1 MKKTRGLILIVLT
14 IVSILV
20 GGTTVKAADYTAV
33 GNLTSNTNV
42 LEAGSTVTVSFNL
55 ASINVGDNA
64 GINAMQA
71 TVDYDT
77 AVFEKIT
84 SDSCSGS
91 NGWSPA
97 YNQKLV
103 LARMS
108 GCTTSTEPMVTI
120 TFKTL
125 SDISATETTITLKD
139 ITVAGTSGSWSSG
152 NITIEPVSV
161 KLSASNGSGSGSQDD
176 DSDDPNGPGSGSGSG
191 TGSGNSSGSGSDDG
205 TGSGNGS
212 GSGSGSGTGSGN
224 GSGSGSG
231 SGSDN
236 GTGSG
241 NGSGSGSGS
250 GTGSGNGSDDG
261 TGSGNGSGSGSDNG
275 TGSGDGLNGA
285 NGSDGTT
292 SSNSIPAAG
301 VNKVVLS
308 AIFVVAVIGAVG
320 YFLYAR
326 LKKEIK

>member
-71 TVDYDT
+71 TV
-77 AVFEKIT
+77 EKIT

-224 GSGSGSG
+224 GS
-231 SGSDN
+231 
-236 GTGSG
+236 
-241 NGSGSGSGS
+241 
-250 GTGSGNGSDDG
+250 DDG

>member
-224 GSGSGSG
+224 GS
-231 SGSDN
+231 
-236 GTGSG
+236 
-241 NGSGSGSGS
+241 
-250 GTGSGNGSDDG
+250 DDG

>member
-161 KLSASNGSGSGSQDD
+161 KLSASNGSGSQDD

-191 TGSGNSSGSGSDDG
+191 TGSGNSSGSGSDD
-205 TGSGNGS
+205 
-212 GSGSGSGTGSGN
+212 
-224 GSGSGSG
+224 
-231 SGSDN
+231 